1 MDLGRSINNGLISTI
16 DLAIKFDLAME
27 MPNLSIERKFILT
40 SQVEG
45 AQNST
50 PPTNNIEGPNRSINN
65 NTQTFW

>member
-1 MDLGRSINNGLISTI
+1 
-16 DLAIKFDLAME
+16 
-27 MPNLSIERKFILT
+27 
-40 SQVEG
+40 VEG